1 MEINMYK
8 IDKESGVFDIR
19 CYYLLGLLG
28 LFIFICCWERI
39 YIFEINRYK
48 YGIV

>member
-19 CYYLLGLLG
+19 CYYLLGL
-28 LFIFICCWERI
+28 FIIICCWEKI